1 MKLIL
6 LSDVHAT
13 SVNPRARSDNVLL
26 ASIRKLEYVFKY
38 ADEIGADILQ
48 AGDLTNSSRDILFLF
63 KFISILRK
71 YPNVKLHC
79 IWGQHNQYCRNKN
92 VPTTLGILHRAGLIN
107 ILNKT
112 PYKPYDNFN
121 IYGCSWKEKIITP
134 KSKDFNILVIHAPI
148 TTKPLWQGH
157 IYKEPERFMKSNPNF
172 QLVLCGDIHREFIYK
187 TKDGRIICNTGP
199 MMRLE
204 ATEYNLKHK
213 PKFFI
218 YDTNKQTLKTKII
231 PHAESSQVMS
241 AKHLEICENNDSLGN
256 IYINTKQV
264 EDMNI
269 MKIIEQLIM
278 ASKKEKSI
286 LKVIDEIGMSLGY
299 EQK

>member
-6 LSDVHAT
+6 LSDIHAT
-13 SVNPRARSDNVLL
+13 SVNPRARNDNILL
-26 ASIRKLEYVFKY
+26 ASIRKLEYVFQY

-48 AGDLTNSSRDILFLF
+48 AGDLTNSPRDIQFLF
-63 KFISILRK
+63 RFIPILTK
-71 YPNVKLHC
+71 YPNIKLHT
-79 IWGQHNQYCRNKN
+79 ITGQHDAYCRNKN
-92 VPTTLGILHRAGLIN
+92 VPTNIGILHRAGLIN
-107 ILNKT
+107 ILSKK
-112 PYKPYDNFN
+112 PYKPYDSFC
-121 IYGCSWKEKIITP
+121 IYGCSWKEKI
-134 KSKDFNILVIHAPI
+134 SKPRHNNFNILVIHAPI

-157 IYKEPERFMKSNPNF
+157 IYKEPEKFMKNHPYF
-172 QLVLCGDIHREFIYK
+172 DLVLCGDIHRDFIYK

-204 ATEYNLKHK
+204 ATEYNLKHN

-269 MKIIEQLIM
+269 MKIIEQLVV

-286 LKVIDEIGMSLGY
+286 LKVIDEIGMSIGY
-299 EQK
+299 EQ